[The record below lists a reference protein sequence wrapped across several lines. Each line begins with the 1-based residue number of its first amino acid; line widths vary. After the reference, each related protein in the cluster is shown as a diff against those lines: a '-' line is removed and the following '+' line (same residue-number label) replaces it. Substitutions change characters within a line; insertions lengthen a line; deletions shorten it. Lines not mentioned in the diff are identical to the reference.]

1 MVPSAPAFLDVCLF
15 EALWR
20 FNSISSFDLM
30 TDVSFGVKQ
39 QQAAQLELPSQNSLS
54 VVLSVLPQ
62 HSVRPQ
68 IVACTT
74 CLSSKSE

>member
-1 MVPSAPAFLDVCLF
+1 MVPSAPAFLAVCLF

-54 VVLSVLPQ
+54 VVLSVL
-62 HSVRPQ
+62 HVRPQ